1 MSRPAW
7 MGYARCVEVDPELHF
22 PDKGHST
29 APAKRVCMACEV
41 RAECLAYALEHGERH
56 GVWGG
61 LSYPQ
66 RRRHP
71 EWQEAA

>member
-1 MSRPAW
+1 MS
-7 MGYARCVEVDPELHF
+7 YARCVEVDPELHF

-41 RAECLAYALEHGERH
+41 RTECLEYALEHEEVH

-66 RRRHP
+66 RRRLLLVRR
-71 EWQEAA
+71 AA